1 MLGALRLQDPCF
13 RGQDPAVSPAQDPF
27 SATHLSSLLPSATET
42 APSRRPVLI
51 AMFGPNP
58 GTVYPIEGEMII
70 GRGEEAAITIPDDR
84 VSRRHTRIVAH
95 GPDSVT
101 IKDLGSKNGTWVNGR
116 RITSAELQNGDT
128 IQVGSEIVFHFVYRD
143 PIEQRLLERQ
153 KMEAI
158 GRLAGGVAH
167 EFNNLLTIVLGNMSQ
182 LLRELQ
188 GSAATPPMQLDML
201 RDAIGAADR
210 ATEMTQQLL
219 GLARRSRPSDGPVN
233 VSSLV
238 EDLGRLVGRTLVR
251 DIAIKL
257 DIEPGLHIRG
267 QAPELQQALLNL
279 CLNAR
284 DAMLRGGVLTLRV
297 HQLGLDD
304 PRRLRDGLPRG
315 NFVEIRVE
323 DTGVGMEPETV
334 KHVFEPFFTTK
345 SQGEGT
351 GLGMSIVHGIVT
363 GHGGH
368 IDVQSQP
375 GRGTTIAVF
384 LPCVEAP
391 VPRPPAPP
399 TNPGTQRGPS
409 RTILVVEDEDALRRS
424 VMRMLQHL
432 GHKVLAAADGIE
444 AVDLFRR
451 HAGEVDIVILDV
463 SMPRQSGAQTFEA
476 LRALSPTVRVLLSSG
491 YHGDHLEPALR
502 AAVDGFL
509 PKPYSLQQL
518 IEALKSVD

>member
-1 MLGALRLQDPCF
+1 MSLP
-13 RGQDPAVSPAQDPF
+13 QDPF

-58 GTVYPIEGEMII
+58 GTVYPIEGEVII
-70 GRGEEAAITIPDDR
+70 GRGEEASITIPDDR
-84 VSRRHTRIVAH
+84 VSRRHTRVVAH
-95 GPDSVT
+95 GPESVH

-116 RITSAELQNGDT
+116 RITTAELHNGDT
-128 IQVGSEIVFHFVYRD
+128 IQVGNEVVFHFVYRD

-167 EFNNLLTIVLGNMSQ
+167 EFNNLLTIVLGNLSQ
-182 LLRELQ
+182 LQGELQ
-188 GSAATPPMQLDML
+188 AAPATPPAQLDML

-210 ATEMTQQLL
+210 ATEMTRQLL
-219 GLARRSRPSDGPVN
+219 GLARRARPSDAPVN
-233 VSSLV
+233 VSALV
-238 EDLGRLVGRTLVR
+238 EDLGRLVARTLVR
-251 DIAIKL
+251 DIDIKL
-257 DIEPGLHIRG
+257 DVEPGLFIRG

-279 CLNAR
+279 CINAR
-284 DAMLRGGVLTLRV
+284 DAMSRGGVLTLRV
-297 HQLGLDD
+297 RRLGRDD

-323 DTGVGMEPETV
+323 DTGVGMEQETV

-345 SQGEGT
+345 HQGEGT
-351 GLGMSIVHGIVT
+351 GLGMAIVHGIVT

-368 IDVQSQP
+368 IDVHSQP
-375 GRGTTIAVF
+375 GRGTTIAVL
-384 LPCVEAP
+384 LPCVD
-391 VPRPPAPP
+391 PPAPKAPPSP
-399 TNPGTQRGPS
+399 TIPGTVRGPS
-409 RTILVVEDEDALRRS
+409 RLILVVEDEDALRRS
-424 VMRMLQHL
+424 VARMLQHL
-432 GHKVLAAADGIE
+432 GHRVLTAADGVE

-451 HAGEVDIVILDV
+451 HAGEVDVVLLDV
-463 SMPRQSGAQTFEA
+463 SMPRQSGAQTFDA
-476 LRALSPTVRVLLSSG
+476 LRAISPDVKVLLSSG

-502 AAVDGFL
+502 ASVDGFL

-518 IEALKSVD
+518 IDALKAVS